1 VEVISETS
9 SRKSACGSSGTTG
22 AGLSQLKMASA
33 KINVNRYDI
42 LFIAF
47 LYIFT
52 QSYNFSPSSARK
64 SRLTMTASLDNII

>member
-9 SRKSACGSSGTTG
+9 SRKSACGSSGTIG

-33 KINVNRYDI
+33 KINVSRYDI

-47 LYIFT
+47 L
-52 QSYNFSPSSARK
+52 
-64 SRLTMTASLDNII
+64 